1 MAGQYGH
8 VVVYDGVCML
18 CNRMVQYLLRNDQQQ
33 LLTFSTFQGLP
44 DVISKNGLEFP
55 LEESI
60 SYYRKGIWWQQ
71 SSAVLLIYK
80 DVFGSWHWSQL
91 AWVFP
96 RFLRD
101 FVYRIVAKNRYRW
114 FGKHAQCVLPTPAQQ
129 DRFIG

>member
-60 SYYRKGIWWQQ
+60 SYYRKGMWWQQ

-101 FVYRIVAKNRYRW
+101 FIYRIVAKNRYRW